1 MLAYTADH
9 RTRTS
14 AASQIRGNKTM
25 TKATHNFSNV
35 ASLALAVL
43 PLFLI
48 IAAAHTGLVSL

>member
-1 MLAYTADH
+1 
-9 RTRTS
+9 
-14 AASQIRGNKTM
+14 M

-48 IAAAHTGLVSL
+48 IAAVNVSVVSL